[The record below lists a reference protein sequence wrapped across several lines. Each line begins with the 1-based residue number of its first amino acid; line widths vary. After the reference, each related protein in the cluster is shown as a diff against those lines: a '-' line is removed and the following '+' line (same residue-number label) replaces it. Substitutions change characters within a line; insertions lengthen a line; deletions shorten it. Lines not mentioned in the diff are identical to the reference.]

1 MTSTTDRSARL
12 QRYWDK
18 KASSYDKQ
26 MGFWDRHLFG
36 DSRAWACGQAT
47 GNVLEVAVGTGLN
60 LHQYPDDVTLTGID
74 LSESMLDIARDRA
87 AEIGRG
93 ATMLQGDAH
102 ALPFED
108 SSFDTVVCT
117 FGLCTIPDPAVA
129 IGEMIR
135 VLRPGGRLILV
146 DHIESSSMAVRT
158 VQRLVELVTVPL
170 AGEHFRRRPL
180 NQIRCT
186 ELEIDKVQRFNLGL
200 VERVIATKPI

>member
-26 MGFWDRHLFG
+26 MGFWDRHLFD

-93 ATMLQGDAH
+93 AVRHCCKEMPT
-102 ALPFED
+102 PFH
-108 SSFDTVVCT
+108 S
-117 FGLCTIPDPAVA
+117 
-129 IGEMIR
+129 
-135 VLRPGGRLILV
+135 
-146 DHIESSSMAVRT
+146 RT
-158 VQRLVELVTVPL
+158 PRSTRWC
-170 AGEHFRRRPL
+170 ARSAYA
-180 NQIRCT
+180 
-186 ELEIDKVQRFNLGL
+186 RFPTPPSPSA
-200 VERVIATKPI
+200 R